1 MKVITEMKVSSTRV
15 DRQSRRYLL
24 NAYLAVG
31 LGGSCLA
38 SPAAGGVVSIDVTG
52 LAGANAGLANGGT
65 LTLDPWPIQG
75 GALQITNGWYGFY
88 GFVGREYL
96 SIGVDSLF
104 SANPTKLALG
114 QSVQNTPQFWSAND
128 VSSLF
133 KLGSYTASPFGPGSY
148 IGFKVSTDGGS
159 TFNYGWIE
167 VTWNGSDTF
176 EILSAAYESTP
187 GVDILAGPAPVP
199 EPASSAV
206 VALLMGGAAL
216 RNWRKSRN
224 KQDAQEPSSESLAS

>member
-1 MKVITEMKVSSTRV
+1 MKVSSTRV
-15 DRQSRRYLL
+15 DRQSRQYRL

-52 LAGANAGLANGGT
+52 LAGPNAGVANGSQIT
-65 LTLDPWPIQG
+65 LNPWPIQG
-75 GALQITNGWYGFY
+75 GALQINNNYFNMTGFL
-88 GFVGREYL
+88 GREYL
-96 SIGVDSLF
+96 YIGLDAVTPV
-104 SANPTKLALG
+104 NPAILSLG
-114 QSVQNTPQFWSAND
+114 QSVQSTPQNWSNGAT
-128 VSSLF
+128 SSLF
-133 KLGSYTASPFGPGSY
+133 RYGNDTANPFGPGSY
-148 IGFKVSTDGGS
+148 IGFEFSTDGGT

-167 VTWNGSDTF
+167 VTWNGTDTF
-176 EILSAAYESTP
+176 TILSAAYESTP
-187 GVDILAGPAPVP
+187 GVDILAGAGPAPVP

-216 RNWRKSRN
+216 RKWRKN